1 MGIKKIIDGK
11 PVETEES
18 IAEPDKE
25 LISSRD
31 TVTTN
36 VTTIKKILR
45 KKIIRKIVIIDG
57 KPIETEE
64 VIEEPIEIMEGEEFR
79 IEEPTEQVEE
89 VVTSPTPKVGVVKMV
104 ERVPVKTEYDVMLK
118 SKQDVEKSDA
128 MPIKSESSI
137 PSENATQKVIRHRI
151 IKKVVIIN
159 GKPVETEI
167 TESPIKITESPIGIT
182 ESPIKINQGND
193 TQRTENENLDN
204 IKYDEKTIRKRIIKR
219 IVMEDGKP
227 IETEQIIEDPAITDN
242 NMETVTGQQDSSH
255 RVIRKKIIKK
265 IVIIDGKP
273 VEMEE
278 VIDEPGETIKEDTA
292 ENISTNVNESDP
304 AQNYIIQRV
313 IRKKIIKKIVVVDGK
328 PVETEEIIE
337 EPADISISEKL
348 SSVNTV
354 TPEDSEIFQ
363 THRIIRKKIIKKI
376 VIIDGKPVELEEV

>member
-182 ESPIKINQGND
+182 EGND

-337 EPADISISEKL
+337 
-348 SSVNTV
+348 
-354 TPEDSEIFQ
+354 
-363 THRIIRKKIIKKI
+363 
-376 VIIDGKPVELEEV
+376 